1 MKGIKVN
8 FSIDTGETLIRLDGV
23 IEKLERILE
32 LRKELATLGDKEP
45 QTFTWVTSNDGSTTI
60 TSSTK

>member
-1 MKGIKVN
+1 MKDLKIN

-60 TSSTK
+60 TSSTR

>member
-1 MKGIKVN
+1 MKDLKIN

-32 LRKELATLGDKEP
+32 LRKELATLCKKEP
-45 QTFTWVTSNDGSTTI
+45 QTFSWYTDGSTTI